1 MFKKFSLALLAGALT
16 AAAPAQELFV
26 NGNLDGKENFV
37 ISGWAGGT
45 GKASVFTEDKS
56 WNRCLKIEVVKVG
69 DKSVNLYP
77 YLGRTRNQAGIV
89 LKPDT
94 VYDFSMEV
102 KGNAP
107 GFSIGIIEFF
117 TDEPYY
123 KEGKNLTKRTYTQY
137 RRIKPQG
144 EWTRYNWQFRTD
156 SRTKRLAIVVSMF
169 ASGKSLAAWKDGD
182 YVLLD
187 NISIKA
193 SGDVIKKDDPK
204 GDKTSA
210 AVPVKPVPVAFAPS
224 KKNFLQNNIPFVIE
238 RDSEAVTVTVTLP
251 PGKSK
256 KLVSENGSRVWQDD
270 VAELFF
276 GPVKNDRILS
286 QFVVASGGGRC
297 STDGGRG
304 SFDLDSWQG
313 TVKDRGITFRI
324 PYKTLGYDKAPA
336 DGDHILFNVGVQSA
350 GKVSFLPP
358 LNKTSFRDVE
368 HFNTLIFGTLEDHL
382 KKHLPSQAAR
392 LAKLPADV
400 AVGTMRAELQKMELA
415 KFAALPFLTAQLHP
429 TRDFTAPLA
438 VSQKEIVQNTIKLRG
453 AVGEIVALPIA
464 ILNRT
469 AKTENYRVM
478 VCSDDKTLRVDR
490 TGLSNNFPAQDI
502 VMRQAVEVKMS
513 DAENSP
519 RVFDPLVL
527 MNQGNTV
534 TAASGEAA
542 VVWVQFKCRKP
553 GKYTGLLRIIP
564 LAQPASYKKAYGY
577 KGAMQDHPIEL
588 EVLPFEL
595 KYPAEGFDSL
605 YHSADLF
612 AQQQESL
619 PGPVMSGAWRRN
631 FKFDEKGNV
640 LGLNSPDAC
649 RKIKD
654 VLAHYKNM
662 KNPPRVKLFLGYSEY
677 LVMEMTMNKKIKPR
691 SPEALNAWRNHLL
704 ATAKLMK
711 EAGLTENEYEIEIW
725 DEPNAKNMD
734 YLLQVCKVAR
744 ETLPNANLLITW
756 GPSGFGYT
764 AEKIRKFLPYINR
777 HLFHEYLLGSKDMQ
791 KLMEDIRQ
799 DPKQT
804 IGLYVCSVKME
815 SLHRYYRL
823 FGWRGLEI
831 GAKRWHFY
839 SVIESLWG
847 PTGERNW
854 KAAAGN
860 SVFMDADG
868 SAVPTIRAEA
878 LRMGFTDTA
887 YLNLLNNPEKAR
899 QLARRV
905 STERAYDT
913 AEPDK
918 VRDAVIAELLK
929 EKNKK

>member
-1 MFKKFSLALLAGALT
+1 MFKKLSLALLAGALT
-16 AAAPAQELFV
+16 AAVPAQELFV
-26 NGNLDGKENFV
+26 NGNLDGKENIV
-37 ISGWAGGT
+37 ISGWASGA
-45 GKASVFTEDKS
+45 GKVSVFTEDKS
-56 WNRCLKIEVVKVG
+56 WNRCLKIEVAKF

-77 YLGRTRNQAGIV
+77 YIGRTRNQAGIE

-94 VYDFSMEV
+94 VYDFSLEI

-123 KEGKNLTKRTYTQY
+123 KESKNLTKRTYTQF
-137 RRIKPQG
+137 RRVKPQA
-144 EWTRYNWQFRTD
+144 EWSRFNWTFRTD
-156 SRTKRLAIVVSMF
+156 SRTKRLAIVVSMY
-169 ASGKSLAAWKDGD
+169 ASGKSVAEWKVGD
-182 YVLLD
+182 HVLVD
-187 NISIKA
+187 NISIKE
-193 SGDVIKKDDPK
+193 SKSVIKNDEKK
-204 GDKTSA
+204 VDKTSA
-210 AVPVKPVPVAFAPS
+210 AVPETPVPVVFAPS
-224 KKNFLQNNIPFVIE
+224 KKNSLQHNIPFIIE
-238 RDSEAVTVTVTLP
+238 RDSEAVTVIVTLP

-256 KLVSENGSRVWQDD
+256 KLITENGSKVWQDD

-297 STDGGRG
+297 STDGSRG

-313 TVKDRGITFRI
+313 TVKDRVITFRI

-350 GKVSFLPP
+350 GKISFLPP
-358 LNKTSFRDVE
+358 LNKTSFRDIE

-382 KKHLPSQAAR
+382 KKHLPARAAE
-392 LAKLPADV
+392 LAKFPADV
-400 AVGTMRAELQKMELA
+400 AVGKMRAELQKMELA
-415 KFAALPFLTAQLHP
+415 KFSALPFLTARLHP
-429 TRDFTAPLA
+429 TRDFTAPL
-438 VSQKEIVQNTIKLRG
+438 SITRQEIVQDTIKLRG
-453 AVGEIVALPIA
+453 AIGESVALPIA

-469 AKTENYRVM
+469 GKTENYRVM
-478 VCSDDKTLRVDR
+478 VCSDDPALRMDR
-490 TGLSNNFPAQDI
+490 TGLSNNFPARDI

-513 DAENSP
+513 DAENAP

-553 GKYTGLLRIIP
+553 GKYTGVLRIIP
-564 LAQPASYKKAYGY
+564 LAQPSAYKKPFAY
-577 KGAMQDHPIEL
+577 KGAMQDHRIEL
-588 EVLPFEL
+588 EVLPLEL

-605 YHSADLF
+605 YHSDELVL
-612 AQQQESL
+612 QRQEIL
-619 PGPVMSGAWRRN
+619 PGPVMSGVWRRN

-640 LGLNSPDAC
+640 LGLNDPEAG
-649 RKIKD
+649 RKLKD
-654 VLAHYKNM
+654 VLDLYKKV
-662 KNPPRVKLFLGYSEY
+662 KNPPRLKLFLGYSEY
-677 LVMEMTMNKKIKPR
+677 MVMEMTMNKKIKPG
-691 SPEALNAWRNHLL
+691 SPECLNAWRNHLL

-711 EAGLTENEYEIEIW
+711 EIGLSEDEYEFEIW

-734 YLLQVCKVAR
+734 YLLQICKVAR

-791 KLMEDIRQ
+791 KLMAEIRQ

-839 SVIESLWG
+839 SVIEDLWG
-847 PTGERNW
+847 HSGERNW

-878 LRMGFTDTA
+878 LRLGFTDTA
-887 YLNLLNNPEKAR
+887 YLHLLNNPEKAR
-899 QLARRV
+899 KLARQV
-905 STERAYDT
+905 CIERAFDP

-918 VRDAVIAELLK
+918 VKEQVIRELLK
-929 EKNKK
+929 K